1 MILYYPIHS
10 TRDYFRDL
18 VSFTNSGIASIRCHQ
33 PVPRRRVSIR
43 PKPPR
48 FQESKLPVHQA
59 AIGDLVTCVA
69 LTVFELQKNW
79 LPRSCAKF
87 QIESCCTLYLCIKNF
102 LKLDLRWT
110 SAVFKRFPSHDF
122 WSTKFSRRFPRS
134 WLVGSDVPRRHLSRC
149 ALCTWSVFLFWFA
162 VETTCQPHPQQIRWL
177 MF

>member
-1 MILYYPIHS
+1 MAGFPIHYQPQPAMNQKHQKHGDMMILYYPIHS

-69 LTVFELQKNW
+69 LTVFELQKN
-79 LPRSCAKF
+79 
-87 QIESCCTLYLCIKNF
+87 
-102 LKLDLRWT
+102 
-110 SAVFKRFPSHDF
+110 
-122 WSTKFSRRFPRS
+122 
-134 WLVGSDVPRRHLSRC
+134 
-149 ALCTWSVFLFWFA
+149 
-162 VETTCQPHPQQIRWL
+162 
-177 MF
+177 